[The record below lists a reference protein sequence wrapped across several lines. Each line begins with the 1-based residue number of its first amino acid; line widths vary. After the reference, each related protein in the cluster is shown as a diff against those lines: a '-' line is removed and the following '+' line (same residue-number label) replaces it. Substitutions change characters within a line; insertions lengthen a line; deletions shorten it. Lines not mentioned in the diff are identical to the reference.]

1 MNIKKVTCLISG
13 KTWTDWAKYK
23 QHDNWLTFKMKNK
36 DSLTF
41 HQDNPTMKVEYEKW
55 PDFTKKSLSPA
66 L

>member
-41 HQDNPTMKVEYEKW
+41 HQDNPTMKVEYEK
-55 PDFTKKSLSPA
+55 
-66 L
+66 